1 MAQVKDN
8 TKTSKQDRSKKDQN
22 KTNQDKIRWACRRGM
37 LELDKILLDLF
48 DKVNMELTSSK
59 KDAFE
64 KLLKENDTDLQKWLI
79 GDEISNDHEIQDLIL
94 FIRHFASASTVNAG
108 A

>member
-37 LELDKILLDLF
+37 LELDKILLDFF
-48 DKVNMELTSSK
+48 DKEYMELTSSK